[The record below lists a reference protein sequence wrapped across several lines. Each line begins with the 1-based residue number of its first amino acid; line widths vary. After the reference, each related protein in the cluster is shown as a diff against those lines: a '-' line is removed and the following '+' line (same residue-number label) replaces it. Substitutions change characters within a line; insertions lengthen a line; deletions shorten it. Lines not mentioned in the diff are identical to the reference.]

1 MDFSTAIHV
10 YEHFLNIDES
20 LQLSIN
26 DYPDV
31 DKIQYHSEHEV
42 EFTYYDFVYKDHLE
56 IRAMLDESNITNLDA
71 HYMLKKFI
79 QKFIESKSERSK
91 NQLSKPFTYD
101 SYLILADEEQE
112 DEDESHS
119 NYFMETIVD
128 MIEYPQYLFEF
139 IAEFGTFNVNPK
151 YAKYPY
157 KQIENNGQLPYIIAS
172 YLSHLPFKIYAHKID
187 YDVKFTSY
195 QEVIEWQNNYYKFLA
210 DNRCLDMF
218 LRLRDL
224 AHTFISQI
232 KTLNDINIDLGFDF
246 YQMQKE
252 LSFRNDKLA
261 FLSSN
266 QENVAPE
273 LIVAHYVWN
282 YIYLQD
288 NDLNQSLSHSSKVP
302 LVLKYFKG
310 LPKDQRFIDR
320 ITNIT
325 TPREQKNYNWKD
337 FFSKD

>member
-195 QEVIEWQNNYYKFLA
+195 QEVIEWQNNLMWNPEGTRQSWTWHDA
-210 DNRCLDMF
+210 
-218 LRLRDL
+218 
-224 AHTFISQI
+224 T
-232 KTLNDINIDLGFDF
+232 
-246 YQMQKE
+246 
-252 LSFRNDKLA
+252 
-261 FLSSN
+261 
-266 QENVAPE
+266 APE
-273 LIVAHYVWN
+273 A
-282 YIYLQD
+282 D
-288 NDLNQSLSHSSKVP
+288 RRPRCHSRRP
-302 LVLKYFKG
+302 
-310 LPKDQRFIDR
+310 
-320 ITNIT
+320 
-325 TPREQKNYNWKD
+325 
-337 FFSKD
+337 